1 MGRKDGREKN
11 VQKTARYLMLDEG
24 RGLVFLSMFFYHA
37 MWDLVYLFGVDAGW
51 YRGTAGYV
59 WQQSICWSF
68 ILLSG
73 FCWPFGREKYRRGLL
88 VFGAGAL
95 VTAVTCLFLP
105 QDRVIFGVLTF
116 LGTASLLTT
125 FFHPLL
131 LRMRA
136 VPGFLTAVL
145 LFVLTRNVNRGC
157 LGFEGW
163 RWIPLP
169 DGWYRNLFSA
179 FFGFPAKDFYSTDYF
194 SLFPWLFLY
203 LTGYFLHRCLT
214 EGGCPDKKARLAGD
228 RADRPV
234 TERTDSCQPQTTAA
248 LPHFLKHGHVPALWW
263 IGRHSLLCYLLHQP
277 VLFLFLSAVHFL
289 F

>member
-59 WQQSICWSF
+59 WQQSIWWSF

-73 FCWPFGREKYRRGLL
+73 FCWPFGREKCRRGLL

-145 LFVLTRNVNRGC
+145 L
-157 LGFEGW
+157 
-163 RWIPLP
+163 
-169 DGWYRNLFSA
+169 
-179 FFGFPAKDFYSTDYF
+179 
-194 SLFPWLFLY
+194 
-203 LTGYFLHRCLT
+203 
-214 EGGCPDKKARLAGD
+214 
-228 RADRPV
+228 
-234 TERTDSCQPQTTAA
+234 
-248 LPHFLKHGHVPALWW
+248 
-263 IGRHSLLCYLLHQP
+263 LCSQEM
-277 VLFLFLSAVHFL
+277 
-289 F
+289 